1 MNDKLKRLAIKMV
14 DLFPSEFS
22 SPQDCYNLFQD
33 IYKRQF
39 DYLSYFKPENLIKLV
54 IYIYSYQTT
63 KDFKLADKM
72 LDNLAFASLFTTEGN
87 VYLSECES
95 CDGRAVEQC
104 DWCDGAGETDCDECD
119 GSGEDVEGIT
129 CLNCGGDGSLVCDNC
144 SGDGEVNCY
153 DCDGTGDVETNDLEI
168 IVYYI
173 CTWDKSFQTSC
184 ELREGQLEP
193 AMSEYEFARLRDNFI
208 TLHMFADHR
217 ELRSGLNINELYC
230 LTYSD
235 EFKMIKSIG
244 DRLNILWDGHS
255 ELNKY
260 SL

>member
-1 MNDKLKRLAIKMV
+1 MNDKLKRLASKMV

-22 SPQDCYNLFQD
+22 SPQDCYDLFQN
-33 IYKRQF
+33 IYKKQF
-39 DYLSYFKPENLIKLV
+39 DYFSYFEPENLIKLV
-54 IYIYSYQTT
+54 FYLYSYKTT
-63 KDFKLADKM
+63 KDFRLADTM
-72 LDNLAFASLFTTEGN
+72 LNNLAFASLFTTEGN
-87 VYLSECES
+87 FYVSECEA
-95 CDGRAVEQC
+95 CNGRAVDDC
-104 DWCDGAGETDCDECD
+104 TWCDGTGNEDCDECG
-119 GSGEDVEGIT
+119 GSGEDEEGNT
-129 CLNCGGDGSLVCDNC
+129 CINCDGDGSLVCDNC
-144 SGDGEVNCY
+144 AGHGEINCY

-168 IVYYI
+168 KVYYI

-193 AMSEYEFARLRDNFI
+193 AMSEYEFDRLRDNFI
-208 TLHMFADHR
+208 TLHMFEDHR